1 MKKNVNVKQYLAIA
15 IEVIRENGYVST
27 KESAEKQI
35 ASTKGIVDGLYVLHV
50 ERKGSSMYADVY
62 QKNEADAHA
71 IISWWLG
78 QNKEYDNFWFSV
90 AEILR
95 KGEMSTRAT
104 GFVAFLPDAYAK
116 SQAYVAKQKSLYADA
131 YIDASVK
138 DKVSVNVVLKARR
151 YYETVFGTNAVY
163 TFVDSANRRIVWS
176 TSPKDSLD
184 EIDIYAKKSFVL
196 RGTVKGLNDGKYG
209 KESVLTRCKVIA

>member
-1 MKKNVNVKQYLAIA
+1 
-15 IEVIRENGYVST
+15 
-27 KESAEKQI
+27 
-35 ASTKGIVDGLYVLHV
+35 
-50 ERKGSSMYADVY
+50 
-62 QKNEADAHA
+62 
-71 IISWWLG
+71 
-78 QNKEYDNFWFSV
+78 
-90 AEILR
+90 
-95 KGEMSTRAT
+95 MSTRAT

-116 SQAYVAKQKSLYADA
+116 YQANVAKQKSLYADA

-163 TFVDSANRRIVWS
+163 TFVDSSNRRIVWS
-176 TSPKDSLD
+176 TSPKDALD
-184 EIDIYAKKSFVL
+184 DMDIDAKKPFVL